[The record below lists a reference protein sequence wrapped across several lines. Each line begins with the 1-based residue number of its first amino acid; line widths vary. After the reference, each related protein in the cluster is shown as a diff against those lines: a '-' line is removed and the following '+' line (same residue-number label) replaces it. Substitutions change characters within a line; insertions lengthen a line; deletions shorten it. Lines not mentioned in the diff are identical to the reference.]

1 MRAYTVAT
9 TAVTLNVP
17 TKWVDNVL
25 SHYHV
30 PGVARNQQ
38 GVSRKLTYQAIL
50 TLEIALRFTRTLSAT
65 LPRSLDMAASLVANR
80 ESSIGVGDG
89 LSLAIDFDKIEPDLM
104 ARLDHAVE
112 VTPLPRRGRPP
123 VRK

>member
-1 MRAYTVAT
+1 
-9 TAVTLNVP
+9 
-17 TKWVDNVL
+17 
-25 SHYHV
+25 
-30 PGVARNQQ
+30 
-38 GVSRKLTYQAIL
+38 
-50 TLEIALRFTRTLSAT
+50 
-65 LPRSLDMAASLVANR
+65 MAASLNANR